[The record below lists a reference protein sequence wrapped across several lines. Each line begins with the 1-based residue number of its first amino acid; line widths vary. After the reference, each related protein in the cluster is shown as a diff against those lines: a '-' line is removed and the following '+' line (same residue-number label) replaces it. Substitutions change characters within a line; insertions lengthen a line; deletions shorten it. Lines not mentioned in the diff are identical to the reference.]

1 MKKYEGMFLI
11 DSETALKKRDEVIA
25 HIRDTVQKHQGEVLD
40 LDKWEDLKLAYEIKK
55 HRKGAY
61 FLGHFTIPPGEVNN
75 IRDEFLISDMVL
87 RHMFIIDTGRT
98 QFLEDDSDYGAPK
111 PARREPRT
119 AQAAPK
125 ETAPKEAAPKEA
137 APEGIAPE
145 EAAPKEPA
153 SEEITPKEAAPE
165 EMISKEESP
174 DTAKDTTLEAPEKAE
189 EPAEEEKTEA
199 PEGAERGIN
208 PRPER
213 AAPTGPP
220 KADSD
225 HRQARKSEWRI

>member
-11 DSETALKKRDEVIA
+11 DSETASKKRDEVIA

-125 ETAPKEAAPKEA
+125 ETAPKEAAP
-137 APEGIAPE
+137 
-145 EAAPKEPA
+145 
-153 SEEITPKEAAPE
+153 E

-199 PEGAERGIN
+199 PKE
-208 PRPER
+208 P
-213 AAPTGPP
+213 
-220 KADSD
+220 
-225 HRQARKSEWRI
+225 SEE